1 MGAPNAT
8 KHGISAGD
16 IPTGDRGM
24 SDRRLAV
31 VSYLANDPLT
41 PRGTR
46 TKALI
51 NALERDWAIELHSSS
66 ALHAAP
72 HRRAAVRRARKVVAR
87 VSKRLILDPQEPW
100 SYHRFRSWKPQVDAA
115 LLIGWPMSPLV
126 YAAARLRGAGIP
138 YLIDVGDPWVLTNP
152 GSTLGRP
159 VISRAARAERV
170 LWSGASGAV
179 VTTKSQADAF
189 RSLYPDLP
197 ILIRPSGYQGLSIA
211 AANRAP
217 RKRAQRAEQI
227 LKLLNFGTLYM
238 SLVDVSEVLA
248 GLVDSGLWREVKFTH
263 FGHAWPGALE
273 RASLK
278 ATVSTHPPVPWE
290 EAVALA
296 RDHDVAV
303 VLGTRPTFRMRVP
316 SKAAQYLTLPIPR
329 LAISSGADGD
339 ELGHYVNGKPGW
351 LCCSIDDPRLPERL
365 RSHVSR
371 EWSEAELAPPVGE
384 SWPRVA
390 DEVAAFVDSVLS
402 RDADTPSRSRRG
414 LRVVG
419 GPRRRRASAVSARS

>member
-1 MGAPNAT
+1 
-8 KHGISAGD
+8 
-16 IPTGDRGM
+16 M

-41 PRGTR
+41 PRGPR
-46 TKALI
+46 TKALVK
-51 NALERDWAIELHSSS
+51 ALERHWAIELHSSS

-72 HRRAAVRRARKVVAR
+72 DRRAAVRRARKVVAG

-100 SYHRFRSWKPQVDAA
+100 SYHRFGSWKPQVDGA

-126 YAAARLRGAGIP
+126 YAAARLRDVGIP
-138 YLIDVGDPWVLTNP
+138 YVIDVGDPWVLTNP
-152 GSTLGRP
+152 GSTLRRP
-159 VISRAARAERV
+159 VIARAARAERV
-170 LWSGASGAV
+170 LWSGAGGAV
-179 VTTKSQADAF
+179 VTTKAQADAF

-197 ILIRPSGYQGLSIA
+197 ILIRPSGYQGVNIA
-211 AANRAP
+211 AGDRAR
-217 RKRAQRAEQI
+217 RKRAQQAEQT

-238 SLVDVSEVLA
+238 SLVDVSQVLA
-248 GLVDSGLWREVKFTH
+248 RLVDSGLWREVKFTH

-278 ATVSTHPPVPWE
+278 TTVSTHPPVPWE

-303 VLGTRPTFRMRVP
+303 VLGTRPTFRMRLP

-371 EWSEAELAPPVGE
+371 EWSQAELAPPVGE

-390 DEVAAFVDSVLS
+390 DEVAAFVNSVLS
-402 RDADTPSRSRRG
+402 RSADTPSRSRRG
-414 LRVVG
+414 ARVLG

>member
-1 MGAPNAT
+1 
-8 KHGISAGD
+8 
-16 IPTGDRGM
+16 M
-24 SDRRLAV
+24 SGRRLAV

-51 NALERDWAIELHSSS
+51 EALERDWAVELHASS

-87 VSKRLILDPQEPW
+87 VSKRLILDPQELW
-100 SYHRFRSWKPQVDAA
+100 SYRRFRSWKPQVDAA

-126 YAAARLRGAGIP
+126 YAAARLRRAGIP

-152 GSTLGRP
+152 GSTLRRP
-159 VISRAARAERV
+159 VISRAARAEFV
-170 LWSGASGAV
+170 LWSAASGAV
-179 VTTKSQADAF
+179 VTTKAQADAF

-197 ILIRPSGYQGLSIA
+197 ILIRPSGYRDVTIA
-211 AANRAP
+211 AEDRAP
-217 RKRAQRAEQI
+217 RKRAQRAEPI

-248 GLVDSGLWREVKFTH
+248 RLVDSGLWREVKFTH

-278 ATVSTHPPVPWE
+278 ATVSTQPPVPWE

-296 RDHDVAV
+296 GDHDVAV
-303 VLGTRPTFRMRVP
+303 VLGTRPLYRIRLP

-329 LAISSGADGD
+329 VAISSGADD
-339 ELGHYVNGKPGW
+339 DALAQYVNGKPGW
-351 LCCSIDDPRLPERL
+351 LCCAIDDPHLPERL

-371 EWSEAELAPPVGE
+371 DWSARELAPPADE
-384 SWPRVA
+384 SWPRVG
-390 DEVAAFVDSVLS
+390 DEVVAFVNSVLS
-402 RDADTPSRSRRG
+402 DSPDTPSRSRRAR
-414 LRVVG
+414 RVRG